1 MKSQASNGEAVT
13 TPGFR
18 GRMEDIRVP
27 FRLRKLVG
35 AITLVMDIGY

>member
-1 MKSQASNGEAVT
+1 VGEAVT

-18 GRMEDIRVP
+18 GRMERMEETRVP